1 MLQDA
6 LQVRSQRKPV
16 LRAGLQREPWAAA
29 SIRCFAPPLWIYFLP
44 TQDVWVLPEKSL
56 GVSVSPVQKGR
67 TLLMDTLM
75 VLFSPQAKHSRASQN
90 CQSPSFQQLPSK
102 KGRPRAGKSSSSIPP
117 CSRAWAQGAEL
128 GPGLSLCPGSCLS
141 IADLEYK
148 ICQILHI
155 CSVWV
160 LLPAS
165 LAP

>member
-1 MLQDA
+1 M
-6 LQVRSQRKPV
+6 
-16 LRAGLQREPWAAA
+16 LRAGHQCEPWAAA

-56 GVSVSPVQKGR
+56 GVSVSPGQDLAAWILAHG
-67 TLLMDTLM
+67 DIDGA
-75 VLFSPQAKHSRASQN
+75 FSPQAKHSRASQN
-90 CQSPSFQQLPSK
+90 CQSPSFQQLPLK
-102 KGRPRAGKSSSSIPP
+102 KGRPRAVKSSSSIPP
-117 CSRAWAQGAEL
+117 CSRAWAQWAEL